1 MFVFYKTS
9 PVIGENFLFITSPF
23 VASSQHVK
31 LLNYFVLYATVAGE
45 MSSLP
50 AIVAG
55 DSRLVLVASLALLPI
70 LII

>member
-1 MFVFYKTS
+1 
-9 PVIGENFLFITSPF
+9 
-23 VASSQHVK
+23 
-31 LLNYFVLYATVAGE
+31 

-70 LII
+70 LIIRSLINVG